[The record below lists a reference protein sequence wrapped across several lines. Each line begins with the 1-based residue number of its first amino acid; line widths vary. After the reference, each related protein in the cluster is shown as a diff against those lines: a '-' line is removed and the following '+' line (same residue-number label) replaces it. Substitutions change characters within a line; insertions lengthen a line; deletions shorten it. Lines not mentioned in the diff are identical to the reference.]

1 VGSILKVIL
10 QLVMFRFNSKVSLFL
25 MVIIPLSARVMA
37 QCPEKIIVGE
47 GSLNDTD
54 QKEILVYDSFD
65 SGINI
70 SNFEINIFNELT
82 GNYVV
87 VESSNFPRI
96 GINNDIDI
104 NKTGHRIRITNVPGD
119 LNLLRCVIIFVGG
132 DCPIKKITITDR

>member
-1 VGSILKVIL
+1 MGSILKVIL
-10 QLVMFRFNSKVSLFL
+10 QLVVLRFNSKVSLFL
-25 MVIIPLSARVMA
+25 MVIILLSARVMA

-47 GSLNDTD
+47 GSLNDPA
-54 QKEILVYDSFD
+54 QKEVLVYDSFD

-82 GNYVV
+82 GNFVV

-96 GINNDIDI
+96 GIENNIDI
-104 NKTGHRIRITNVPGD
+104 SKTGNRIRITNVPGD

-132 DCPIKKITITDR
+132 DCPVNKIVITDR